1 MRYAQP
7 LGQWLEK
14 NYPDVLRHRRRGE
27 IGHRSGVELSEHAI
41 VCGYGPVGQA
51 LVSALSAQGVPS
63 LVIDLNAQA
72 IRELQSN
79 GQHAL
84 FADAAQRDVWKLC
97 GVDRAKLVAFTF
109 PATPAVEAALGY
121 VREENPAIA
130 VMARTKF
137 KSEAERLAEAGV
149 DIVVLDEQES
159 GRAVVKRALGVLH
172 LDHTTEPPGV

>member
-1 MRYAQP
+1 M
-7 LGQWLEK
+7 
-14 NYPDVLRHRRRGE
+14 
-27 IGHRSGVELSEHAI
+27 
-41 VCGYGPVGQA
+41 
-51 LVSALSAQGVPS
+51 
-63 LVIDLNAQA
+63 VIDLNAQA